1 VIVLDTHVLYWLRTE
16 PAKVSKRAVKTIDE
30 AEKSGGVAIS
40 AVTLLELANMIE
52 RGKIIPRGT
61 VEATIELLT
70 EGIVIK
76 PITTEIASLSIQFPP
91 DFPRD
96 PMDRVIAATARAEGL
111 PLVTADT
118 HIQRCPLLNVV
129 W

>member
-1 VIVLDTHVLYWLRTE
+1 MIVLDTHALYWLRTE
-16 PAKVSKRAVKTIDE
+16 PARVSKRAAKAIEE

-61 VEATIELLT
+61 VEATLELLT
-70 EGIVIK
+70 EGIIIK
-76 PITTEIASLSIQFPP
+76 PITPVIASLSIQFPA

-111 PLVTADT
+111 PLVTADI
-118 HIQRCPLLNVV
+118 HIQKCPLLNVV

>member
-1 VIVLDTHVLYWLRTE
+1 VIVLDTHVLYWLQVE
-16 PAKVSKRAVKTIDE
+16 PAKVSRRAAKTIAE

-40 AVTLLELANMIE
+40 AITLLELAHMIE
-52 RGKIIPRGT
+52 RGRLIPHGT
-61 VEATIELLT
+61 VEATIRLLT
-70 EGIVIK
+70 GGVVIK
-76 PITTEIASLSIQFPP
+76 PLTAEIASLSIQFPA

-111 PLVTADT
+111 PLVTADAR
-118 HIQRCPLLNVV
+118 IRRCPLLNIV